1 MTALE
6 DPRWLALSKE
16 RRDAL
21 LEKHRDANVFDEWW
35 DSAYGMFIEDC
46 AEKGIEVFEYH
57 RL

>member
-6 DPRWLALSKE
+6 DPRWLALSEE

-35 DSAYGMFIEDC
+35 DSAYGMFVEDC
-46 AEKGIEVFEYH
+46 AEKGI
-57 RL
+57 